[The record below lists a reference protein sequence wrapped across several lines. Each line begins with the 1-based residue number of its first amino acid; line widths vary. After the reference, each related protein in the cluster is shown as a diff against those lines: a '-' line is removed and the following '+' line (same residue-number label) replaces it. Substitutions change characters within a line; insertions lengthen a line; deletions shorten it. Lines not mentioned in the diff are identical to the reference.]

1 MAIPAFKFR
10 IEFTRPDESGVSV
23 EEEVYRVEPTEDLYG
38 IYRATYTRY
47 ESFLKFMRGSHYKI
61 VKGCFQRIEV

>member
-10 IEFTRPDESGVSV
+10 IEFTRPDESDVSV

-38 IYRATYTRY
+38 IYRASYTRY
-47 ESFLKFMRGSHYKI
+47 ESFLKF
-61 VKGCFQRIEV
+61 IET